1 MTPAYAVAG
10 VLVSL
15 ASIGAVL
22 HHELTQA
29 RVLAVAEP
37 TRIADDGGDSKAFQ
51 SDNVTLKYVPLEPR
65 VVRAI
70 PINKQ
75 AKAEA
80 AADPAPPTPASEA
93 MAQMRQSKSDKLLPE
108 LAPLPAAVPPAT
120 NLPPHA
126 HLFQP
131 GQLAASVPTSESPW
145 PTTTAPSKPPEPP
158 APPKPSKHAS
168 AADEGERPHNVCT
181 KYGGHKVTF
190 MKQHHEMW
198 RCVYPHHHGD

>member
-1 MTPAYAVAG
+1 MTPAHAVAG

-15 ASIGAVL
+15 ASIGAL
-22 HHELTQA
+22 LATYLELTQA
-29 RVLAVAEP
+29 RVPAVAEP
-37 TRIADDGGDSKAFQ
+37 TRIVEEEPAAP
-51 SDNVTLKYVPLEPR
+51 VPLEPR
-65 VVRAI
+65 VVRTV
-70 PINKQ
+70 PISNQ

-80 AADPAPPTPASEA
+80 AAAPAPPSAASEA

-131 GQLAASVPTSESPW
+131 GQLAASVPSSEPPW
-145 PTTTAPSKPPEPP
+145 PTTTVLSKPPEPP
-158 APPKPSKHAS
+158 APPKPSKQAS
-168 AADEGERPHNVCT
+168 AADEDERPHDVCS

-198 RCVYPHHHGD
+198 RCVYPHHHRD

>member
-15 ASIGAVL
+15 ACVGAVL

-37 TRIADDGGDSKAFQ
+37 TRIAAEEPAAP
-51 SDNVTLKYVPLEPR
+51 VPLEPR

-80 AADPAPPTPASEA
+80 AADPALASPASEA
-93 MAQMRQSKSDKLLPE
+93 MAQMRQKPLPE
-108 LAPLPAAVPPAT
+108 LEPLPAAVLPAT

-126 HLFQP
+126 GLSQP
-131 GQLAASVPTSESPW
+131 ELAASVPRSEPPW
-145 PTTTAPSKPPEPP
+145 PTPTAPSKPPEPP

-168 AADEGERPHNVCT
+168 AADEDERPHNVCS

-190 MKQHHEMW
+190 MLGHHEMW
-198 RCVYPHHHGD
+198 RCVYPHHHAD

>member
-1 MTPAYAVAG
+1 MTPAHAVAG

-37 TRIADDGGDSKAFQ
+37 TRIADDGGDRRSKAFQ

-108 LAPLPAAVPPAT
+108 LEPLSAT

-126 HLFQP
+126 GLFQP
-131 GQLAASVPTSESPW
+131 ELAESVPRSEPPW
-145 PTTTAPSKPPEPP
+145 PTPTAPSKPPEPP
-158 APPKPSKHAS
+158 APPKASKHAS
-168 AADEGERPHNVCT
+168 AADEDERPHNVCS

-190 MKQHHEMW
+190 MLGHHEMW
-198 RCVYPHHHGD
+198 RCVYPHHHAD

>member
-15 ASIGAVL
+15 ACVGAVL

-37 TRIADDGGDSKAFQ
+37 TRIADDGGDRRSKAFQ

-108 LAPLPAAVPPAT
+108 QEPLSAT
-120 NLPPHA
+120 HLPPHA
-126 HLFQP
+126 GLSQP
-131 GQLAASVPTSESPW
+131 ELAASVPRSEPPW
-145 PTTTAPSKPPEPP
+145 PTPTAPSKPPEPP

-168 AADEGERPHNVCT
+168 AADEDERPHNVCS

-190 MKQHHEMW
+190 MLGHHEMW
-198 RCVYPHHHGD
+198 RCVYPHHHAD